1 MFNVECCKLYGRRS
15 LKLFRGMLLNGD
27 PGVFV
32 FCWGRLPEKG
42 AQFFLGVGDH
52 YRNYGVVVIWLSF
65 DCKCD
70 NLILKLHQE
79 KRSHPDEE
87 WRFID
92 RFKAGSVPGMNI
104 ALVASKKSIKTHLE
118 YDARPLIKAINC
130 Y

>member
-1 MFNVECCKLYGRRS
+1 MNKIS
-15 LKLFRGMLLNGD
+15 I
-27 PGVFV
+27 
-32 FCWGRLPEKG
+32 
-42 AQFFLGVGDH
+42 
-52 YRNYGVVVIWLSF
+52 GVVGSMVVILFLSPLL
-65 DCKCD
+65 CKCD

-79 KRSHPDEE
+79 KRSYPDEE

-118 YDARPLIKAINC
+118 YDARPLIKSYNC